1 MRKTGLD
8 RSRSGHMSFYTYY
21 MAKNDLSID
30 KNTKFII
37 CGRICVD
44 KRSLFVLL
52 CACIK
57 QMLCRYSF
65 G

>member
-1 MRKTGLD
+1 
-8 RSRSGHMSFYTYY
+8 MSFYTYY
-21 MAKNDLSID
+21 MAKNDLSIA